1 MTLKHTKMRATKV
14 TENRAVYTIEEAV
27 NFAIDAAQEA
37 YNAAL
42 EENPHYEHGAESAAK
57 DAYRNCMPLL
67 ETKASVKAFIAAVA
81 QGVHLGFIGPEE
93 ARLLLYGAQIW
104 MQVESGKAADAA

>member
-1 MTLKHTKMRATKV
+1 MKAKKV
-14 TENRAVYTIEEAV
+14 TESREDFTIEEAV

-37 YNAAL
+37 YNAAK
-42 EENPHYEHGAESAAK
+42 EENPRYEHGAENAAK
-57 DAYRNCMPLL
+57 AAYRNCMPLL

-81 QGVHLGFIGPEE
+81 QGVHLSFIAPEE

-104 MQVESGKAADAA
+104 MQVEAGKATEAQA